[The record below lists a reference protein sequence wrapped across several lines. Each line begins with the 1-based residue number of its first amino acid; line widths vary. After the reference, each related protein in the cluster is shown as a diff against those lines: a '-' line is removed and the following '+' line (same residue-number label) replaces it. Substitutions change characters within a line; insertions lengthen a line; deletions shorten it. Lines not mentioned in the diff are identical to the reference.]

1 MGMIGSL
8 FAMLFGSGRNVIKET
23 AEIFR
28 PNAEKEAQR
37 YQAKAIDFQKDAAL
51 LLSQAQK
58 VAENIRKLRT
68 SATPNIVNH
77 DVVEGD
83 RNPGVEEWQENQ

>member
-8 FAMLFGSGRNVIKET
+8 FAMLFGSGGNVIKET

-37 YQAKAIDFQKDAAL
+37 DHTANAA
-51 LLSQAQK
+51 
-58 VAENIRKLRT
+58 V
-68 SATPNIVNH
+68 
-77 DVVEGD
+77 
-83 RNPGVEEWQENQ
+83 